1 MIAIDAQ
8 YRDVDAVH
16 GAIVNQVIGNA
27 PEQAA
32 ELQSLWHSRS
42 PTFQMLDV
50 HRYGERFVIDPRVS
64 EFGQFSHR
72 AIRELL
78 LAPALTR

>member
-1 MIAIDAQ
+1 MITIDEQ

-16 GAIVNQVIGNA
+16 GAIVNLVIGNA

-42 PTFQMLDV
+42 PTF
-50 HRYGERFVIDPRVS
+50 
-64 EFGQFSHR
+64 
-72 AIRELL
+72 
-78 LAPALTR
+78 